1 MIYENMEKEAKN
13 TDIKNWYIKEYPT
26 DELGQE
32 LKDNLSFYDLF
43 EALDSYKDIYE
54 FFGIDDSLVRERL
67 FEKLSKI
74 MKCDYDEIYSQW
86 LLSKK

>member
-13 TDIKNWYIKEYPT
+13 TDIKNWYIEEYPT

-54 FFGIDDSLVRERL
+54 FIGVDDSLVRERL

-74 MKCDYDEIYSQW
+74 MKCDYDEIFSQW